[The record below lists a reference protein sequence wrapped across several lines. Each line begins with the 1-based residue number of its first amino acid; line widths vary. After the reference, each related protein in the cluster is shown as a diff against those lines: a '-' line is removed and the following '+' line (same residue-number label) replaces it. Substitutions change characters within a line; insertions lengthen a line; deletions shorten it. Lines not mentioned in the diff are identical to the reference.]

1 MMQTHERT
9 IRYIDKGLISNLV
22 GVNGMVNEMVYF
34 NGYID

>member
-1 MMQTHERT
+1 MQMHERT

>member
-1 MMQTHERT
+1 MKKT

-22 GVNGMVNEMVYF
+22 EVNGMVNEMVYF